1 MAEPSAPEPTMEEIL
16 ASIRRI
22 ISDEDSDAPTPPPP
36 PPEMPE
42 EDDVL
47 DLMEPLPPEPEP
59 EPEEEDDLEAFSF
72 DLDDDIE
79 PMAEP
84 EPEFDD
90 PEPLLSDVATVAA
103 ASAFD
108 RLAQSVAMP
117 ADGRTL
123 EDVVREMLRPLL
135 KAWLDE
141 HLLPIV
147 QAKVEE
153 EVERIARRRF

>member
-22 ISDEDSDAPTPPPP
+22 ISDEDSDAPPPPPP
-36 PPEMPE
+36 PPEVPE
-42 EDDVL
+42 EEDVL
-47 DLMEPLPPEPEP
+47 DLVEPLPPEPEM
-59 EPEEEDDLEAFSF
+59 EEEDDLEAFSF

-79 PMAEP
+79 PMAEA